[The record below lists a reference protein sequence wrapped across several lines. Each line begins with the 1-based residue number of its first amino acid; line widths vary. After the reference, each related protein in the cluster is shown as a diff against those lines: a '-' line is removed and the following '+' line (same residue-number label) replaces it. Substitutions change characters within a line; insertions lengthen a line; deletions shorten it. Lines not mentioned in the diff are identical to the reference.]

1 MTYDELEK
9 ALAPEV
15 IITPETIEK
24 FKSYLL
30 LLQEWNEKFNLTKI
44 VEEDEAIEKH
54 FYDSLLPAKSPH
66 FRGDSIAD
74 IGTGAGFPGLVYAV
88 VFPKKR
94 ITLVEA
100 TGKKCKFLEAV
111 VSSLKLSNVT
121 ILNKRAEDLTCRESF
136 DLVVARA
143 VAPLNILLEITSP
156 FAKVHG
162 LVLAMKGEK
171 ADEEI
176 KEANKAMAS
185 LSLKLLDK
193 EVATLPNGESR
204 INLFFIK
211 EGKTFKRY
219 PRMWAEINKK
229 PL

>member
-54 FYDSLLPAKSPH
+54 SYDSLLPAKSPH

-94 ITLVEA
+94 ITLVGA

-111 VSSLKLSNVT
+111 GSSLKLSNVT

-162 LVLAMKGEK
+162 LVLAMKG
-171 ADEEI
+171 
-176 KEANKAMAS
+176 
-185 LSLKLLDK
+185 
-193 EVATLPNGESR
+193 G
-204 INLFFIK
+204 
-211 EGKTFKRY
+211 
-219 PRMWAEINKK
+219 
-229 PL
+229 